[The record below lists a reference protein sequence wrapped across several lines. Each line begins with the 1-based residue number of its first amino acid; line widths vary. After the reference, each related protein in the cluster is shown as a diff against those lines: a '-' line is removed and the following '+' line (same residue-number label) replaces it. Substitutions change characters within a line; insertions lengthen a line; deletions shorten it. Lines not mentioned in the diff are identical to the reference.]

1 MYLVLEEVGSVVR
14 SRGCSACC
22 ARRVYWNVGVIR
34 AIAMARAVVS
44 HRERAVPVACWPSTI
59 YGCSYVLSIGLT
71 TSLKT
76 IGGDCW

>member
-1 MYLVLEEVGSVVR
+1 MVR

-22 ARRVYWNVGVIR
+22 TYWNVKYFGVIC
-34 AIAMARAVVS
+34 AITMARAVVS

-59 YGCSYVLSIGLT
+59 YGYSYELSIGLS

-76 IGGDCW
+76 IDGDCW